1 MYVEGAHERKQL
13 VQSGREFK
21 GVPLAATI
29 LERGSK
35 TPWISPHEM
44 AKMGFYMILFPT
56 TILFRVTR
64 AIQRGLQDLNHGQP
78 LPVHDSVPI
87 HAGIRAHRGHPVL
100 EVCRATPGCCSAIG
114 CLRSGRPE
122 MRCCCELGV

>member
-56 TILFRVTR
+56 TMNSLANFQ
-64 AIQRGLQDLNHGQP
+64 A
-78 LPVHDSVPI
+78 
-87 HAGIRAHRGHPVL
+87 
-100 EVCRATPGCCSAIG
+100 VCVSRIST
-114 CLRSGRPE
+114 
-122 MRCCCELGV
+122 